1 MIKEAVVLLETSIL
15 RAADALQIAAAV
27 AWGAE
32 WFISADRRQLA
43 AARRAGLRTK
53 AV

>member
-1 MIKEAVVLLETSIL
+1 VIKEAVVLLETSIL